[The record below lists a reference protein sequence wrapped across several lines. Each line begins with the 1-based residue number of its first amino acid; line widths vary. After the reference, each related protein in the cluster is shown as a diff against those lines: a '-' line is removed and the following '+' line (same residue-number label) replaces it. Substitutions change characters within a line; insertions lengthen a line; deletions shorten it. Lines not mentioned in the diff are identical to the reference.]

1 MINVE
6 LDDAVE
12 WLNEGILRHE
22 RNGCS
27 ALGPD
32 DIADRNLH
40 LPSAAEEI
48 HQNPNPVAWRLAG
61 IKPEQA
67 AQRSRL
73 NPKVLIGAKDR

>member
-1 MINVE
+1 MTDVE

-12 WLNEGILRHE
+12 RLNEGILRHE

-40 LPSAAEEI
+40 LPSAAA
-48 HQNPNPVAWRLAG
+48 Q
-61 IKPEQA
+61 
-67 AQRSRL
+67 AQRGRASA
-73 NPKVLIGAKDR
+73 G